1 MRIDVLT
8 LFPQM
13 FTAIFNESVI
23 GRAQENGIVQILT
36 HDIRDWAKDKHRVVD
51 DTPYGGGPGMVLKP
65 EPMAQAIR
73 SVSAEAETP
82 DEVILLTP
90 QGSVFTQQVAEVLAE
105 KKRLLFVCGH
115 YEGVDERIRTSL
127 ITKEISIG
135 DYVLT
140 GGELPS
146 MVVIDAVVRLI
157 PGVLGCTASHQEDSF
172 QDGLLEY
179 PQYTRPAVWQGMTVP
194 PVLLSGDHGK
204 IKTWRR
210 QQSLLR
216 TLKRRPELLE
226 QVDLTPEDQEFLNQL
241 KLSETKGGEDS
252 EPNSGFREC

>member
-36 HDIRDWAKDKHRVVD
+36 HDTRDWAKDKHRVVD

-105 KKRLLFVCGH
+105 KKR
-115 YEGVDERIRTSL
+115 Y
-127 ITKEISIG
+127 
-135 DYVLT
+135 
-140 GGELPS
+140 P
-146 MVVIDAVVRLI
+146 A
-157 PGVLGCTASHQEDSF
+157 
-172 QDGLLEY
+172 GL
-179 PQYTRPAVWQGMTVP
+179 V
-194 PVLLSGDHGK
+194 K
-204 IKTWRR
+204 
-210 QQSLLR
+210 
-216 TLKRRPELLE
+216 
-226 QVDLTPEDQEFLNQL
+226 
-241 KLSETKGGEDS
+241 
-252 EPNSGFREC
+252 